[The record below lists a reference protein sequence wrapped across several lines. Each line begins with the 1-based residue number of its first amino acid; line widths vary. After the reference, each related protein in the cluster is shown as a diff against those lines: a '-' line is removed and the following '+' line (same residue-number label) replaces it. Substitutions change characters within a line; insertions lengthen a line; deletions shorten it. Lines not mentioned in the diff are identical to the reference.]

1 MRSMFSEAPTI
12 AMDSGRKSASTPAR
26 PSPADVD
33 TPLPLASLEARGT
46 LLAEGVE
53 GFVRLFHRLDDAH
66 MRGDQVQAR
75 AEVAPRGLVDGAFDH
90 ARNERRPCRKLLGE
104 HPCLVHQLLVV
115 VDPVDHTYPVCLIC
129 VYEISSE

>member
-12 AMDSGRKSASTPAR
+12 AMDLGEKSASTLSRA
-26 PSPADVD
+26 SSVD
-33 TPLPLASLEARGT
+33 PDMPLPLASLEARGT

-75 AEVAPRGLVDGAFDH
+75 AEVTPRGLVDGALDH
-90 ARNERRPCRKLLGE
+90 TRNERRPRRELLGE

-129 VYEISSE
+129 VYKISGE